1 MRVGI
6 GGRKIQSIEEYLEM
20 IHNGHSD
27 LRSDLICRYK
37 PFILR
42 AVNHICKRPIG
53 WDDDEASIGLIA
65 FNEAIDR
72 YRPDMGK
79 SFDNFAYMVIR
90 TRLIDEFRRAGK
102 IERAETEWHYGDERL
117 SIAETAGSL
126 EAYTQQEVSMTLA
139 EELQCYD
146 QRLQQFGIRLEELEK
161 VTPKHRDTR
170 STMVKIA
177 RMFCTRREWLNILLT
192 KKQLP
197 LKEMVREVDV
207 SKKTLER
214 NRKYIIS
221 LILIFGCEE
230 FSSIRQTVSF
240 ARLEED

>member
-72 YRPDMGK
+72 YWPDMGK

-102 IERAETEWHYGDERL
+102 IERAETEWHYGDE
-117 SIAETAGSL
+117 G
-126 EAYTQQEVSMTLA
+126 
-139 EELQCYD
+139 
-146 QRLQQFGIRLEELEK
+146 F
-161 VTPKHRDTR
+161 R
-170 STMVKIA
+170 S
-177 RMFCTRREWLNILLT
+177 RR
-192 KKQLP
+192 P
-197 LKEMVREVDV
+197 LVH
-207 SKKTLER
+207 
-214 NRKYIIS
+214 
-221 LILIFGCEE
+221 
-230 FSSIRQTVSF
+230 
-240 ARLEED
+240 